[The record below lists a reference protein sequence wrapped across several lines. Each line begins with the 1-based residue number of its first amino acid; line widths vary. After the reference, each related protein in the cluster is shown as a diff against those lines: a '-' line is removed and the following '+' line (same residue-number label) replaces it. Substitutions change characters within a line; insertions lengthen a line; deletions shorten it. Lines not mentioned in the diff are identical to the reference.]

1 MAVPP
6 CGVRP
11 DTACFAYCLVV
22 AFATARLPSCGYT
35 GCASWVPATTANPT
49 PSRITS
55 TAAAVA
61 ARASAILVCGD
72 LIDPEQSMIMI
83 SAMPPP
89 ASAAGASDRPPAD
102 PVSGEVTVT
111 IALTSSPPS
120 GRYSFWA
127 TSTVKSGWLIGGL
140 ILCIRGD
147 SRHRGQGL
155 VVRLRRPRRERGEY
169 GGDVVRAAG
178 FDRERDQRRRR
189 AERVGQRQRQGQLGE
204 LRRLG
209 LVVPEPVRAQ
219 QHDAGSWRLE
229 PGHVRRGTSR
239 VRADPAGHHVGL
251 GQRERVGLGHEP
263 GRRARAA
270 PGPRGD
276 RLG

>member
-1 MAVPP
+1 IAVPP

-11 DTACFAYCLVV
+11 DTACLAYCLVV
-22 AFATARLPSCGYT
+22 ASATARLPSCGYT
-35 GCASWVPATTANPT
+35 GCASWVPATTANAT

-72 LIDPEQSMIMI
+72 LIDPEQSMMMI
-83 SAMPPP
+83 SAMPAP
-89 ASAAGASDRPPAD
+89 AAADGVSDRPSAD

-111 IALTSSPPS
+111 MALTSSPPS
-120 GRYSFWA
+120 GRYSFWE
-127 TSTVKSGWLIGGL
+127 TSTVKSGRLIGGQF
-140 ILCIRGD
+140 LCIRGD
-147 SRHRGQGL
+147 SRHGGQGL
-155 VVRLRRPRRERGEY
+155 VVTLRRPRRERGEY
-169 GGDVVRAAG
+169 DGHVVRAAG

-209 LVVPEPVRAQ
+209 LVVPQSVRAE
-219 QHDAGSWRLE
+219 QHDAGTWRLE

-239 VRADPAGHHVGL
+239 VRPDPAGDHVGR
-251 GQRERVGLGHEP
+251 GQRE
-263 GRRARAA
+263 
-270 PGPRGD
+270 
-276 RLG
+276 